1 MGFGE
6 VSLSL
11 PAVINRDGIVRVL
24 SVPLSASE
32 RKALEASAQTL
43 KDYIAELNKSEAA
56 LV

>member
-11 PAVINRDGIVRVL
+11 PAVISRNGVARVL
-24 SVPLSASE
+24 SVPLSAYE

-43 KDYIAELNKSEAA
+43 KNYIAALNAPENA
-56 LV
+56 LL